1 MELRGASGPGSNMRR
16 KCKAIISRTGQAG
29 DEKYMKTKG
38 NVILSP
44 SDEDARL
51 PLSFVEKND
60 A

>member
-1 MELRGASGPGSNMRR
+1 MRR